1 MRFLPDKWKNGDC
14 ALNVIGARVSS
25 KKFCFDLQIEGIKIE
40 IHVSVERSGLYLN
53 SILLYEFNKTLYY
66 QVSVFKARRA

>member
-14 ALNVIGARVSS
+14 TLNVIGARVSS
-25 KKFCFDLQIEGIKIE
+25 KKFCFDLQIEE

>member
-1 MRFLPDKWKNGDC
+1 M
-14 ALNVIGARVSS
+14 
-25 KKFCFDLQIEGIKIE
+25 
-40 IHVSVERSGLYLN
+40 HVSVERSGLYLN